1 MKFSEAVS
9 KYSEWKRANKGTSVV
24 TGKELAKIRKSYN
37 EGLMTAPKSDSAY
50 VKALSDYREWKQAN
64 KGTRGVSMR
73 EKQILKN
80 KVAAGTSR
88 VNESVE
94 AKNARL
100 LESYR
105 QWKQENKGTRG
116 VSMKERQIL
125 FQTGSNAKPIELKD
139 NSVTHYFGQT
149 AGLKESITSKVREAH
164 KCVYLAKRA
173 MRENDMMAAADQTQA
188 AGDAINSADAAVGAA
203 PAGAVPQDV
212 VATVQNIKTDV
223 DNLATQC
230 GIESPV
236 DLNGDAG
243 AGVPAAQG
251 VPTDPNAAP
260 APAAPMTESKS
271 RDLNSVRARLA
282 AREAKV
288 RAIQEGTEA
297 IEPDG
302 TMITAELNAT
312 SNPQSFAPVKK
323 DDAAEQVVPT
333 TKKSSTA
340 ANTWPTEKISVK
352 ESMSEKMVSDK
363 LNESQDNWSFSKI
376 LESGVLG

>member
-37 EGLMTAPKSDSAY
+37 EGLMTGPKSGNAF

-73 EKQILKN
+73 EKQILRN
-80 KVAAGTSR
+80 KVANGASR
-88 VNESVE
+88 VNESVDV
-94 AKNARL
+94 KNARL

-105 QWKQENKGTRG
+105 QWKQVNKGTRG

-149 AGLKESITSKVREAH
+149 AGLKESITSKVREAN

-260 APAAPMTESKS
+260 AAPMAES
-271 RDLNSVRARLA
+271 RDLNAVRARLA

-302 TMITAELNAT
+302 TMIAAELNAT

-340 ANTWPTEKISVK
+340 ANTWPTEKIAVK

-376 LESGVLG
+376 LESGVIG